1 MFKRKDII
9 AWMLDRKQETNK
21 EFIERMDGQLA
32 ARMRNSKN
40 LLL

>member
-9 AWMLDRKQETNK
+9 AWMLDRKQEMNK
-21 EFIERMDGQLA
+21 EFIERMDGQLV